1 MPESLKN
8 IECQEPSVVTSIE
21 ALDALIDSCDQPL
34 DSLISGLEKQLM
46 NAIIGLEVSARSREY
61 RNARFTAVDLS
72 IETNTYGDFSS
83 CVLTQ

>member
-1 MPESLKN
+1 MFFFCVSWRHQELNVHFRTIIVPESLKN

-46 NAIIGLEVSARSREY
+46 NAIMGLEVSARAREY
-61 RNARFTAVDLS
+61 RSAA
-72 IETNTYGDFSS
+72 
-83 CVLTQ
+83 